1 MVKTFDLCAPS
12 LSEGSA
18 FKPIHDYFST
28 VEFPINLTI
37 RNYCPFSL
45 VIPAAGIELAHVTS
59 EKAEGVFVVRCL
71 SHLMSLVSSV
81 EQIAELNRVA
91 HAVRICYACADEI
104 EEPEE
109 TPETPETDTVE
120 TPETD
125 TVETV
130 EMQAEETAATPVR
143 RRRGRP
149 SRKIENA

>member
-81 EQIAELNRVA
+81 EQIAELNRVG

-109 TPETPETDTVE
+109 MPETDTVE

-130 EMQAEETAATPVR
+130 ETQAEETAATPVR